1 MESQTIFRATGRR
14 KSSTA
19 QVRMKH
25 GTGKITINKKDL
37 EIYFSREIMRMI
49 LKQPLELTNSTDKYD
64 IDVNVRGGGTT
75 GQAGAVKHGIS
86 RALLEADP
94 DLRKILKRAGFLT
107 RDAREKERKKY
118 GRKKA
123 RKRFQYSKR

>member
-1 MESQTIFRATGRR
+1 MESQTKFCATGRR
-14 KSSTA
+14 KRSTA